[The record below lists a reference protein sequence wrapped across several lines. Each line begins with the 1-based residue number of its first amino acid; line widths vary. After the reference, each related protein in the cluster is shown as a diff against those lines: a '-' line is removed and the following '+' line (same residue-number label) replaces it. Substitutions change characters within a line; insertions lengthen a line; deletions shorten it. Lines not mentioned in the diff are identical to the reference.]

1 MGKKKMDI
9 EKTTSEVKMTVERQD
24 LLIEVDYLGTKY
36 PIKNQKAL
44 FAYKQVEECKKR
56 IADIQKIQKSNN
68 REQDQETVLALYIE
82 IFSNFDECMKVIQK
96 EKSDEKNSDAEN
108 LIYQNVLS
116 FLTLN
121 KASCVLERN
130 IVLIKNAVQKFDSE
144 DGVANLD
151 FLTTKK
157 AFKLK
162 LTRPTE
168 IIKLCDNLLQV
179 FK

>member
-1 MGKKKMDI
+1 
-9 EKTTSEVKMTVERQD
+9 
-24 LLIEVDYLGTKY
+24 
-36 PIKNQKAL
+36 
-44 FAYKQVEECKKR
+44 
-56 IADIQKIQKSNN
+56 
-68 REQDQETVLALYIE
+68 
-82 IFSNFDECMKVIQK
+82 MKVIQK

-108 LIYQNVLS
+108 IIYSNVLS

-121 KASCVLERN
+121 KAQCVLERN
-130 IVLIKNAVQKFDSE
+130 IVLIKNAVQKFDNE

-168 IIKLCDNLLQV
+168 IIKLCDNLL
-179 FK
+179 